1 MTSHLQLS
9 DDLLDRYNR
18 PTPRYTSYP
27 PAPHW
32 GDAGPAHLI
41 GALEKSTRP
50 LSVYMHIPFCE
61 RLCLYC
67 GCNVI
72 INKDHSAADA
82 YVARLIA
89 EMDLLVAAHGHR
101 VNQVHWGGGTPT
113 YLDCRQIT
121 ELFNALRTRF
131 CLDDNAEVS
140 IEIDPRVTTLEQL
153 VTLRS
158 AGFNRLSVGVQDFDP
173 IVQQAVRR
181 IQPFAMTSEL
191 IEQAR
196 SLNFDSINLDLIYGL
211 PMQTLTSFE
220 RTLQQVLRLSPDRI
234 AMFSYAHVPSLKHQ
248 QRSFEKDLPTE
259 SEKSDLFLMGLQTLT
274 SHGYEHIGLDHFARP
289 DDPLAIAR
297 ATGSLH
303 RNFQGY
309 TTHAETDLIALG
321 VSSISHVG
329 NTYAQNYRELAPYNN
344 AIDEKRLPVFR
355 GYVMSADDEIR
366 AAVIESVLCNRVVRK
381 LDIQSAFSISFD
393 DYFGFELDRLSEF
406 QRDDLVEMDSRE
418 IRVTDVGRF
427 FVRSIAQVFDAFAPA
442 GVASKAV

>member
-1 MTSHLQLS
+1 MNRSE
-9 DDLLDRYNR
+9 LLRRYNQ

-27 PAPHW
+27 PVPHW
-32 GDAGPAHLI
+32 KAASGGSLVSALQRSSGQLLI
-41 GALEKSTRP
+41 Y
-50 LSVYMHIPFCE
+50 VHIPFCE

-67 GCNVI
+67 GCNVAI
-72 INKDHSAADA
+72 SRDHT
-82 YVARLIA
+82 VAEPYLASLIA
-89 EMDLLVAAHGHR
+89 EMDLLDAAHGR
-101 VNQVHWGGGTPT
+101 TVNQVHWGGGTPT
-113 YLDCRQIT
+113 YLDCRQIR
-121 ELFNALRTRF
+121 ELFDALRTRF
-131 CLDDNAEVS
+131 RLGEDAEVS
-140 IEIDPRVTTLEQL
+140 IEIDPRVTTFEQL

-158 AGFNRLSVGVQDFDP
+158 VGFNRLSLGVQDFDP
-173 IVQQAVRR
+173 IVQQTVRR
-181 IQPFAMTSEL
+181 IQPFAMTSQL
-191 IEQAR
+191 IDRAR
-196 SLNFDSINLDLIYGL
+196 SLKFESINLDLIYGL

-259 SEKSDLFLMGLQTLT
+259 SEKSGLFLMGLQTLT

-297 ATGSLH
+297 ANGSLH

-309 TTHAETDLIALG
+309 TTHAETDLVALG

-329 NTYAQNYRELAPYNN
+329 NTYAQNYRELAPYNS

-366 AAVIESVLCNRVVRK
+366 GAVIESTLCNRVVRK

-393 DYFGFELDRLSEF
+393 DYFGFELERLSEF
-406 QRDDLVEMDSRE
+406 QRDGLVEMDSRE

-427 FVRSIAQVFDAFAPA
+427 FVRAIAQVFDAFAPA